1 MKYHTQTSDFE
12 NQKLVKKISKDILL
26 ILDLAN
32 KE

>member
-1 MKYHTQTSDFE
+1 MKYHTQTFDFE